1 MTNFEELGLDKRI
14 IEAIKSM
21 GFENP
26 TPIQE
31 QAIPQLL
38 KEKRDLVGLAQT
50 GTGKT
55 AAFGLPLIH
64 FTDFNKKHT
73 QALIICPTRGLCL
86 QITRDLTN
94 FSANYDNAHVVAI
107 YGGASIEIQIREINR
122 GAQIIV
128 ATPGRMVDMI
138 ARGRI
143 KLNAISTVVLDEADE
158 MLNMG
163 FKEDLDSILKETPE
177 DKSTWLFSATMP
189 NEVARIAKNYMS
201 NPIELTVG
209 KQNQGAENI
218 EHKYYMVHARDK
230 YAALKRI
237 ADFNPDIFG
246 IVFCRTRIETQ
257 EIAEHLI
264 KDGYNADSLH
274 GDLSQQQRDNVMK
287 RYRNRTLQMLVATDV
302 AARGIDVDSVTHV
315 INYNLP
321 DDPEVYTH
329 RSGRTARAGKSGVS
343 IAIVNMKELGK
354 IRDIERKIGK
364 QFVKDKLPTG
374 VQVCEKQLI
383 NLVNKIHDAEVN
395 ETEIEKFLPQVHEM
409 LKDISKEDLIKR
421 MLSEEF
427 NRFLDYYRN
436 APDLNADDRGS
447 KDRKTSPMGQGNS
460 EPSGRFFINLGEMDG
475 MDQDSFRAY
484 AAEVSGLNPFDFKRI
499 NIKGSFSFFD
509 VDPKQA
515 LAVYDSF
522 QFKKFNG
529 RKIRI
534 DHSDSKGPSAG
545 GGSSQYSG
553 KSDSGF
559 GGRGRERSSGGGGND
574 SYGFKGKS
582 SGGFGGN
589 SRGGSGSSSSA
600 SSSSDEDKKRNFKR
614 RRN

>member
-26 TPIQE
+26 TPIQQ

-38 KEKRDLVGLAQT
+38 TEKRDLVGLAQT

-64 FTDFNKKHT
+64 FTDFKKRHT
-73 QALIICPTRGLCL
+73 QALIICPTRELCL

-94 FSANYDNAHVVAI
+94 FSSNYENANVVAI
-107 YGGASIEIQIREINR
+107 YGGASIENQIREINR

-138 ARGRI
+138 DRGRI
-143 KLNAISTVVLDEADE
+143 KLNAVSTVVLDEADE

-163 FKEDLDSILKETPE
+163 FKEDLDSILSETPD
-177 DKSTWLFSATMP
+177 DKNTWLFSATMP

-201 NPIELTVG
+201 NPIEVTVG

-237 ADFNPDIFG
+237 ADFNPEIFG
-246 IVFCRTRIETQ
+246 IVFCRTRMETQ

-287 RYRNRTLQMLVATDV
+287 RYRNKTLQMLVATDV
-302 AARGIDVDSVTHV
+302 AARGIDVDNVTHV

-343 IAIVNMKELGK
+343 IAIVNMKEIGK

-364 QFVKDKLPTG
+364 QFIKDKLPTG

-395 ETEIEKFLPQVHEM
+395 EIEIEKFLPQVQEM
-409 LKDISKEDLIKR
+409 LKDLSKEDLIKR

-436 APDLNADDRGS
+436 APDLNADDGRG
-447 KDRKTSPMGQGNS
+447 KDRKTSPMGHGNS
-460 EPSGRFFINLGEMDG
+460 EPSGRFFINLGEIDG
-475 MDQDSFRAY
+475 MDQESFRAY
-484 AAEVSGLNPFDFKRI
+484 AAEVAGINPYDFKRI
-499 NIKGSFSFFD
+499 NIKSTFFI
-509 VDPKQA
+509 
-515 LAVYDSF
+515 F
-522 QFKKFNG
+522 
-529 RKIRI
+529 
-534 DHSDSKGPSAG
+534 
-545 GGSSQYSG
+545 
-553 KSDSGF
+553 
-559 GGRGRERSSGGGGND
+559 
-574 SYGFKGKS
+574 
-582 SGGFGGN
+582 
-589 SRGGSGSSSSA
+589 
-600 SSSSDEDKKRNFKR
+600 
-614 RRN
+614 

>member
-1 MTNFEELGLDKRI
+1 MTSFEELGLNKRI
-14 IEAIKSM
+14 IDAIKTM

-26 TPIQE
+26 TPIQQ

-38 KEKRDLVGLAQT
+38 AEKRDLVGLAQT

-55 AAFGLPLIH
+55 AAFGLPLVH
-64 FTDFNKKHT
+64 FTDFDKRHT
-73 QALIICPTRGLCL
+73 QALIICPTRELCL
-86 QITRDLTN
+86 QITRDLSN
-94 FSANYDNAHVVAI
+94 FSSNFDNANVVAI
-107 YGGASIEIQIREINR
+107 YGGASIENQIREINR
-122 GAQIIV
+122 GAQIVV

-138 ARGRI
+138 ERGRI
-143 KLNAISTVVLDEADE
+143 KLNAVKTVVLDEADE

-163 FKEDLDSILKETPE
+163 FKEDLDNILSETPE
-177 DKSTWLFSATMP
+177 DKNTWLFSATMP
-189 NEVARIAKNYMS
+189 NEVARIARNYMTD
-201 NPIELTVG
+201 PIEVTVG

-218 EHKYYMVHARDK
+218 EHIYYMVHARDK

-237 ADFNPDIFG
+237 ADYNPDIFG
-246 IVFCRTRIETQ
+246 IVFCRTRMETQ

-287 RYRNRTLQMLVATDV
+287 RYRNKTLQMLVATDV
-302 AARGIDVDSVTHV
+302 AARGIDVNNVTHV

-329 RSGRTARAGKSGVS
+329 RSGRTARAGRSGVS
-343 IAIVNMKELGK
+343 IAIVNMKETGK

-364 QFVKDKLPTG
+364 QFTKGKLPSG

-395 ETEIEKFLPQVHEM
+395 EQEIEKFLPQVYDM
-409 LKDISKEDLIKR
+409 LKDVSKEDLIKR

-427 NRFLDYYRN
+427 NRFLDYYKN

-447 KDRKTSPMGQGNS
+447 RDRKTSFAGHGNAQ
-460 EPSGRFFINLGEMDG
+460 PTGRFFINLGEIDG
-475 MDQDSFRAY
+475 MDQDSFRTY
-484 AAEVSGLNPFDFKRI
+484 AADVSGVDPFDFKRI
-499 NIKGSFSFFD
+499 NIKSTFSFFD
-509 VDPKQA
+509 VDPKNAQK
-515 LAVYDSF
+515 VYDSF

-534 DHSDSKGPSAG
+534 DHSEGKGGAVSG
-545 GGSSQYSG
+545 GGSN
-553 KSDSGF
+553 F
-559 GGRGRERSSGGGGND
+559 GGRSEGAGRSRGKESSFRSETKD
-574 SYGFKGKS
+574 KGFKGK
-582 SGGFGGN
+582 GQE
-589 SRGGSGSSSSA
+589 RGKGDFYSSS
-600 SSSSDEDKKRNFKR
+600 KKYNGDDSKREFKR

>member
-1 MTNFEELGLDKRI
+1 MTSFEELGLNKRI
-14 IEAIKSM
+14 IDAIKTM

-26 TPIQE
+26 TPIQQ

-38 KEKRDLVGLAQT
+38 AEKRDLVGLAQT

-55 AAFGLPLIH
+55 AAFGLPLVH
-64 FTDFNKKHT
+64 FTDFDKRHT
-73 QALIICPTRGLCL
+73 QALIICPTRELCL
-86 QITRDLTN
+86 QITRDLSN
-94 FSANYDNAHVVAI
+94 FSSNFDNANVVAI
-107 YGGASIEIQIREINR
+107 YGGASIENQIREINR
-122 GAQIIV
+122 GAQIVV

-138 ARGRI
+138 ERGRI
-143 KLNAISTVVLDEADE
+143 KLNAVKTVVLDEADE

-163 FKEDLDSILKETPE
+163 FKEDLDNILSETPE
-177 DKSTWLFSATMP
+177 DKNTWLFSATMP
-189 NEVARIAKNYMS
+189 NEVARIARNYMTD
-201 NPIELTVG
+201 PIEVTVG

-218 EHKYYMVHARDK
+218 EHVYYMVHARDK

-237 ADFNPDIFG
+237 ADYNPDIFG
-246 IVFCRTRIETQ
+246 IVFCRTRMETQ

-287 RYRNRTLQMLVATDV
+287 RYRNKTLQMLVATDV
-302 AARGIDVDSVTHV
+302 AARGIDVNNVTHV

-329 RSGRTARAGKSGVS
+329 RSGRTARAGRSGVS
-343 IAIVNMKELGK
+343 IAIVNMKETGK

-364 QFVKDKLPTG
+364 QFIKGKLPSG

-395 ETEIEKFLPQVHEM
+395 EQEIEKFLPQVYDM

-427 NRFLDYYRN
+427 NRFLDYYKN

-447 KDRKTSPMGQGNS
+447 RDRKTSVAGHGNAQ
-460 EPSGRFFINLGEMDG
+460 PTGRFFINLGEIDG
-475 MDQDSFRAY
+475 MDQDSFRTY
-484 AAEVSGLNPFDFKRI
+484 AADVSGVDPFDFKRI
-499 NIKGSFSFFD
+499 NIKSTFSFFD
-509 VDPKQA
+509 VDPKNAQK
-515 LAVYDSF
+515 VYDSF

-534 DHSDSKGPSAG
+534 DHSEGKGGAVSG
-545 GGSSQYSG
+545 GGSN
-553 KSDSGF
+553 F
-559 GGRGRERSSGGGGND
+559 GGRSEGGGRSRGKESSFRSETKD
-574 SYGFKGKS
+574 KGFKGK
-582 SGGFGGN
+582 GQE
-589 SRGGSGSSSSA
+589 RGKGDFYS
-600 SSSSDEDKKRNFKR
+600 
-614 RRN
+614 

>member
-1 MTNFEELGLDKRI
+1 
-14 IEAIKSM
+14 
-21 GFENP
+21 
-26 TPIQE
+26 
-31 QAIPQLL
+31 
-38 KEKRDLVGLAQT
+38 
-50 GTGKT
+50 
-55 AAFGLPLIH
+55 
-64 FTDFNKKHT
+64 
-73 QALIICPTRGLCL
+73 
-86 QITRDLTN
+86 
-94 FSANYDNAHVVAI
+94 
-107 YGGASIEIQIREINR
+107 
-122 GAQIIV
+122 
-128 ATPGRMVDMI
+128 
-138 ARGRI
+138 
-143 KLNAISTVVLDEADE
+143 
-158 MLNMG
+158 
-163 FKEDLDSILKETPE
+163 
-177 DKSTWLFSATMP
+177 
-189 NEVARIAKNYMS
+189 
-201 NPIELTVG
+201 
-209 KQNQGAENI
+209 
-218 EHKYYMVHARDK
+218 
-230 YAALKRI
+230 
-237 ADFNPDIFG
+237 
-246 IVFCRTRIETQ
+246 
-257 EIAEHLI
+257 
-264 KDGYNADSLH
+264 
-274 GDLSQQQRDNVMK
+274 MK

-343 IAIVNMKELGK
+343 IAIVNMKEIGK

-364 QFVKDKLPTG
+364 QFIKDKLPTG

-409 LKDISKEDLIKR
+409 LKDLSKEELIKR

-436 APDLNADDRGS
+436 APDLNADDRG
-447 KDRKTSPMGQGNS
+447 KDRKTSPMGHGNS

-475 MDQDSFRAY
+475 MDHDSFRAY

-534 DHSDSKGPSAG
+534 DHSDSKGASSSG
-545 GGSSQYSG
+545 GGGGQYSG

-559 GGRGRERSSGGGGND
+559 GGRNRERSSGGG
-574 SYGFKGKS
+574 SKESWGFKGKS
-582 SGGFGGN
+582 SGDY
-589 SRGGSGSSSSA
+589 GSKPRSSNR
-600 SSSSDEDKKRNFKR
+600 SSSDNDNKREFKR

>member
-14 IEAIKSM
+14 IDAIKSM

-26 TPIQE
+26 TPIQQ

-55 AAFGLPLIH
+55 AAFGLPLVH
-64 FTDFNKKHT
+64 FTDFNKRHT
-73 QALIICPTRGLCL
+73 QALIICPTRELCL

-94 FSANYDNAHVVAI
+94 FSSRYDNANVVAI
-107 YGGASIEIQIREINR
+107 YGGASIENQIREINR

-138 ARGRI
+138 DRGRI
-143 KLNAISTVVLDEADE
+143 KLNAVTTVVLDEADE

-163 FKEDLDSILKETPE
+163 FKEDLDSILSETPE
-177 DKSTWLFSATMP
+177 EKNTWLFSATMP

-201 NPIELTVG
+201 NPIEVTVG

-246 IVFCRTRIETQ
+246 IVFCRTRMETQ

-287 RYRNRTLQMLVATDV
+287 RYRNKTLQMLVATDV
-302 AARGIDVDSVTHV
+302 AARGIDVDNVTHV

-343 IAIVNMKELGK
+343 IAIVNMKEIGK

-364 QFVKDKLPTG
+364 QFIKDKLPTG

-395 ETEIEKFLPQVHEM
+395 EIEIEKFLPQVHEM
-409 LKDISKEDLIKR
+409 LKDLSKEELIKR

-436 APDLNADDRGS
+436 APDLNADDRG
-447 KDRKTSPMGQGNS
+447 KDRKTSATGHGNS
-460 EPSGRFFINLGEMDG
+460 EPSGRFFINLGEIDG

-484 AAEVSGLNPFDFKRI
+484 AAEVAGINPYDFKRI
-499 NIKGSFSFFD
+499 NIKSTFSFFD
-509 VDPKQA
+509 VDPKLA
-515 LAVYDSF
+515 LNVYNSF

-534 DHSDSKGPSAG
+534 DHSDSKGS
-545 GGSSQYSG
+545 
-553 KSDSGF
+553 
-559 GGRGRERSSGGGGND
+559 SSGGGGGQFGSKSDGGNYNKKREK
-574 SYGFKGKS
+574 SYKSESKESWGYKGKS
-582 SGGFGGN
+582 SGEYAGAYGN
-589 SRGGSGSSSSA
+589 SGNYSRRGADG
-600 SSSSDEDKKRNFKR
+600 DKKREGKR

>member
-1 MTNFEELGLDKRI
+1 
-14 IEAIKSM
+14 M

-26 TPIQE
+26 TPIQQ

-38 KEKRDLVGLAQT
+38 TEKRDLVGLAQT

-64 FTDFNKKHT
+64 FTDFNKRHT
-73 QALIICPTRGLCL
+73 QALIICPTRELCM
-86 QITRDLTN
+86 QIARDLTN
-94 FSANYDNAHVVAI
+94 FSANYENANVVAI
-107 YGGASIEIQIREINR
+107 YGGASIETQIREINR

-138 ARGRI
+138 DRGRI
-143 KLNAISTVVLDEADE
+143 KLNAVTTVVLDEADE

-163 FKEDLDSILKETPE
+163 FKEDLDSILSETPE
-177 DKSTWLFSATMP
+177 EKSTWLFSATMP

-201 NPIELTVG
+201 NPIEVTVG

-237 ADFNPDIFG
+237 ADFNPEIFG
-246 IVFCRTRIETQ
+246 IVFCRTRMETQ

-287 RYRNRTLQMLVATDV
+287 RYRNKTLQMLVATDV
-302 AARGIDVDSVTHV
+302 AARGIDVNDITHV

-343 IAIVNMKELGK
+343 IAIVNMKEIGK

-409 LKDISKEDLIKR
+409 LKDLSKEELIKR

-447 KDRKTSPMGQGNS
+447 KDRKTSPTGHGNS

-534 DHSDSKGPSAG
+534 DHSDSKGGSSGSAG
-545 GGSSQYSG
+545 GGQYGG
-553 KSDSGF
+553 KSDGGF
-559 GGRGRERSSGGGGND
+559 GGRSRERSSGGGGG
-574 SYGFKGKS
+574 SKESWGFKGKS
-582 SGGFGGN
+582 SGEYGGGG
-589 SRGGSGSSSSA
+589 SRGGNRSSNS
-600 SSSSDEDKKRNFKR
+600 EPEKKREFKR

>member
-26 TPIQE
+26 TPIQQ

-38 KEKRDLVGLAQT
+38 AEKRDLVGLAQT

-55 AAFGLPLIH
+55 AAFGLPLVH
-64 FTDFNKKHT
+64 FTDFSKKHT
-73 QALIICPTRGLCL
+73 QALIICPTRELCL

-94 FSANYDNAHVVAI
+94 FSSNYDNANVVAI
-107 YGGASIEIQIREINR
+107 YGGASIETQIREINR

-138 ARGRI
+138 DRGRI
-143 KLNAISTVVLDEADE
+143 KLNAVTTVVLDEADE

-163 FKEDLDSILKETPE
+163 FKEDLDSILSETPDE
-177 DKSTWLFSATMP
+177 KNTWLFSATMP

-201 NPIELTVG
+201 NPIEVTVG

-237 ADFNPDIFG
+237 ADFNPEIFG
-246 IVFCRTRIETQ
+246 IVFCRTRMETQ

-343 IAIVNMKELGK
+343 IAIVNMKEIGK

-364 QFVKDKLPTG
+364 QFVKDKLSTG

-409 LKDISKEDLIKR
+409 LKDLSKEELIKR

-436 APDLNADDRGS
+436 APDLNSDDRG

-534 DHSDSKGPSAG
+534 DHSDSKGGSSGSG
-545 GGSSQYSG
+545 GGGQYGG
-553 KSDSGF
+553 KSDGGF
-559 GGRGRERSSGGGGND
+559 GGRSRERSSGGGGG
-574 SYGFKGKS
+574 SKESWGFKGKS
-582 SGGFGGN
+582 SGDYGGGG
-589 SRGGSGSSSSA
+589 SRGGNRSSSA
-600 SSSSDEDKKRNFKR
+600 EPEKKREFKR

>member
-1 MTNFEELGLDKRI
+1 MNSFEELGLDNRI
-14 IEAIKSM
+14 IDAIKSM

-26 TPIQE
+26 TPIQQ

-38 KEKRDLVGLAQT
+38 AEKRDLVGLAQT

-55 AAFGLPLIH
+55 AAFGLPLVH
-64 FTDFNKKHT
+64 FTDFNKRYT
-73 QALIICPTRGLCL
+73 QALIICPTRELCL

-94 FSANYDNAHVVAI
+94 FSSNYENANVVAI
-107 YGGASIEIQIREINR
+107 YGGASIENQIREINR

-138 ARGRI
+138 DRGRI
-143 KLNAISTVVLDEADE
+143 KLNAVTTVVLDEADE

-163 FKEDLDSILKETPE
+163 FKEDLDNILSETPDE
-177 DKSTWLFSATMP
+177 KNTWLFSATMP

-218 EHKYYMVHARDK
+218 EHRYYMVHARDK

-246 IVFCRTRIETQ
+246 IVFCRTRMETQ

-287 RYRNRTLQMLVATDV
+287 RYRNKTLQMLVATDV
-302 AARGIDVDSVTHV
+302 AARGIDVDNVTHV

-329 RSGRTARAGKSGVS
+329 RSGRTARAGRSGVS
-343 IAIVNMKELGK
+343 IAIVNMKEIGK

-364 QFVKDKLPTG
+364 QFIKDKLPSG

-395 ETEIEKFLPQVHEM
+395 EIEIEKFLPQVHEM
-409 LKDISKEDLIKR
+409 LKDLSKEELIKR

-436 APDLNADDRGS
+436 APDLNADDRN
-447 KDRKTSPMGQGNS
+447 KERKTSATGYGNS
-460 EPSGRFFINLGEMDG
+460 EPTGRFFINLGEIDG

-484 AAEVSGLNPFDFKRI
+484 AAEVAGINPYDFKRI
-499 NIKGSFSFFD
+499 NIKSTFSFFD
-509 VDPKQA
+509 VDPKLA
-515 LAVYDSF
+515 LNVYNSF

-534 DHSDSKGPSAG
+534 DHSDSKGSSSGNGGGQYAGKSDGGNRGGGPRRDRGYSTDKKESWGAKGKSSNEYSG
-545 GGSSQYSG
+545 GGSSQNR
-553 KSDSGF
+553 KSFNSEPK
-559 GGRGRERSSGGGGND
+559 REG
-574 SYGFKGKS
+574 
-582 SGGFGGN
+582 
-589 SRGGSGSSSSA
+589 
-600 SSSSDEDKKRNFKR
+600 KR